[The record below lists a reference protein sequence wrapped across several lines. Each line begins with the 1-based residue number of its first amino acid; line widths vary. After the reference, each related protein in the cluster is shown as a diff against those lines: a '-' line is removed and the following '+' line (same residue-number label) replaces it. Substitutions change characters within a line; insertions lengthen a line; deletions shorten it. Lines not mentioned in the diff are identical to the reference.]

1 MKTTTRDPRRRPTH
15 PGAIIKHDCL
25 EALGMSVTD
34 AAKHLGVSR
43 QALSE
48 VVNERTG
55 VSALMALRL
64 SMAFGSTPDTW
75 LRLQMAHDLWV
86 AQQQAKDIRIE
97 RIQAAA

>member
-1 MKTTTRDPRRRPTH
+1 MKTTIRDPNRKPPH
-15 PGAIIKHDCL
+15 PGEYVKFDCL
-25 EALGMSVTD
+25 EPLGLTVTA
-34 AAKHLGVSR
+34 AAKHLGVTR

-64 SMAFGSTPDTW
+64 SMAFGSTPDLW

>member
-1 MKTTTRDPRRRPTH
+1 MKIITRDPNRKPTH
-15 PGAIIKHDCL
+15 PGGLVKRQCL
-25 EALGMSVTD
+25 EALGLSVTD
-34 AAKHLGVSR
+34 AAKHLGVTR

-75 LRLQMAHDLWV
+75 LRLQMNHDLWV
-86 AQQQAKDIRIE
+86 AQQKAKDIKIE
-97 RIQAAA
+97 RLKVAA